1 MSLLGWA
8 EEPKVQE
15 EAWTGAGGLIYTD
28 SKRLL
33 FNDKHIHTNTSDS
46 VFKRIYPQYIL

>member
-15 EAWTGAGGLIYTD
+15 EAWTGGRETD
-28 SKRLL
+28 LYWLKAT
-33 FNDKHIHTNTSDS
+33 FI
-46 VFKRIYPQYIL
+46 